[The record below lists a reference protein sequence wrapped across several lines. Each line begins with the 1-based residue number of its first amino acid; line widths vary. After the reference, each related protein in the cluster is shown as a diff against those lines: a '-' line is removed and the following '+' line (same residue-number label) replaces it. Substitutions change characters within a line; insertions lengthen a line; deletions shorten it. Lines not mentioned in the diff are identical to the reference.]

1 MSKIILVDEM
11 DSLCLLT
18 AFSCNCKECLV
29 TKDLLATTK
38 LKTFKEFID
47 LMEELGRITRKRPE
61 GIGIMSRIRGW
72 ISNPNYEKCE
82 RK

>member
-47 LMEELGRITRKRPE
+47 LMEELGRIPKVRQL
-61 GIGIMSRIRGW
+61 IHAN
-72 ISNPNYEKCE
+72 SNIP
-82 RK
+82 